1 MTKTSGLALAAALG
15 LALGGGWIARSRA
28 EAPRPVVAPSAD
40 GNLVVGLCD
49 GVTSAEVP
57 GVKEGDRLTHTQ
69 AQAVSDQL
77 MAEWRRKNPH
87 ATWEEGPAVQ
97 VAQAPQAP
105 VPQPGDAATPGGTG
119 GDASQHG
126 GSVRPGLEQSVPPP
140 EGSRPGASI
149 HFGGAAGAAEGAREA
164 AQQKQG
170 GAPQGQTG
178 GGAGGMPAGPQGP
191 VQDGQTYGAFAQ
203 RDVEIWKAA
212 TDEFVAQGDR
222 IFHSS
227 DLLGGTI
234 GVSCDMCHPN
244 AANTHPETYPK
255 FQVQFGRVALLRDMI
270 NWCIENPVRGKPL
283 PDDDF
288 KLKALEAYI
297 LAQRR
302 GVPLEYGKH

>member
-1 MTKTSGLALAAALG
+1 MTKTSGLALVAALVV
-15 LALGGGWIARSRA
+15 ALGGGWLARSRA
-28 EAPRPVVAPSAD
+28 EAPHHAVPPSAD

-49 GVTSAEVP
+49 GVTSAEVQ
-57 GVKEGDRLTHTQ
+57 GVKEGERLTRSQ

-77 MAEWRRKNPH
+77 MEEWRRKNPQ
-87 ATWEEGPAVQ
+87 ANWDDARAVH
-97 VAQAPQAP
+97 VAQAAQ
-105 VPQPGDAATPGGTG
+105 GG
-119 GDASQHG
+119 A
-126 GSVRPGLEQSVPPP
+126 LEQSVPPP

-149 HFGGAAGAAEGAREA
+149 KFGGAGAAEGAREA
-164 AQQKQG
+164 AQTKQG

-191 VQDGQTYGAFAQ
+191 VQDGHTYGAFSQ
-203 RDVEIWKAA
+203 RDVDIWKAA

-222 IFHSS
+222 IFHSA

-288 KLKALEAYI
+288 KLRALEAYI

>member
-1 MTKTSGLALAAALG
+1 MTKTSGLVLAALAV
-15 LALGGGWIARSRA
+15 ALGGGWLARSRA
-28 EAPRPVVAPSAD
+28 EAPHHVVPPSSD

-57 GVKEGDRLTHTQ
+57 GVKEGERLTHAQ

-77 MAEWRRKNPH
+77 MEEWRRKNPR
-87 ATWEEGPAVQ
+87 ANWDKTPAVQ
-97 VAQAPQAP
+97 VVQAQHAP
-105 VPQPGDAATPGGTG
+105 
-119 GDASQHG
+119 
-126 GSVRPGLEQSVPPP
+126 LEQSVPPP
-140 EGSRPGASI
+140 EGSRPGASVKL
-149 HFGGAAGAAEGAREA
+149 GGGGAAEGAREA
-164 AQQKQG
+164 AQTKQG

-191 VQDGQTYGAFAQ
+191 VQDGQTYGAFSQ
-203 RDVEIWKAA
+203 RDVDIWKAA

-222 IFHSS
+222 IFHSA

-234 GVSCDMCHPN
+234 SVSCDMCHPN

-288 KLKALEAYI
+288 KLRALEAYI

>member
-1 MTKTSGLALAAALG
+1 MTKTWGLALGAVLAF
-15 LALGGGWIARSRA
+15 ALGGGWLARSRA
-28 EAPRPVVAPSAD
+28 ETPHHVVPSSSA

-57 GVKEGDRLTHTQ
+57 GVKEGERLTRAQ

-77 MAEWRRKNPH
+77 MAEWRRKNPQ
-87 ATWEEGPAVQ
+87 AKWDDAPAVRL
-97 VAQAPQAP
+97 AQAQQAP
-105 VPQPGDAATPGGTG
+105 
-119 GDASQHG
+119 
-126 GSVRPGLEQSVPPP
+126 LEQSVPPP

-149 HFGGAAGAAEGAREA
+149 KLGGGGAAEGAREA
-164 AQQKQG
+164 AQSKQG

-191 VQDGQTYGAFAQ
+191 VQDGQTYGAFSQ
-203 RDVEIWKAA
+203 RDVDIWKAA

-222 IFHSS
+222 IFHSA

-234 GVSCDMCHPN
+234 AVSCDMCHPN

-288 KLKALEAYI
+288 KLRALEAYI